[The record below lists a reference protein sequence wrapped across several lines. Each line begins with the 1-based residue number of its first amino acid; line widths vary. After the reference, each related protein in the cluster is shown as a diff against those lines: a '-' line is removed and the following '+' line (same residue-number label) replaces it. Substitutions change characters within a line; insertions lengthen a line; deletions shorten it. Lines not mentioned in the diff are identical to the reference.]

1 LSTSRSI
8 HADAGA
14 RSPVARAVWSL
25 VVAGVATCVGPA
37 PARAHGF
44 GQRYD
49 LPLPLS
55 FYLFGTAAAIVFSF
69 VVVGFFVRRTPRSL
83 GYPHVDLRGHWLGR
97 LLASPVLSVL
107 LKLVVL
113 GLSVATVLAGF
124 WGNSNPY
131 QNIAPT
137 MVWVVGWVGL
147 AYVSAFIGNL
157 WATVN
162 PWRTLFELAQSLY
175 RRVGRGHELSLRL
188 AYPAALGV
196 WPAFALLLAFSWIEL
211 VYPSPAAPEHI
222 AWLLVGYSVLTW
234 TGMAVYG
241 SQAWLRH
248 GELFTVIFSLFAR
261 FAPTEVRVLEPALC
275 EQCDAHCRRPDG
287 PCIDCYDCLHR
298 AGPEQWELVLRPFG
312 AGLLGN
318 RAVSASMMAF
328 VLLVLST
335 VLYDGV
341 LGTPE
346 WSEVETALVALTPG
360 LGDVAAIAI
369 RTIGLAA
376 FWALFFGAYLA
387 VSAMMSAAVAGDRST
402 WEIARTMALTL
413 VPIALAYHLAHYLVY
428 LLVQGQYIVP
438 LLSDPFGFGW
448 DLWGTAGYRVDIGI
462 VGARFAW
469 YAAVVAILVGHIVAV
484 YLAHARSMRIFET
497 RRAVLRSQVP
507 LTALM
512 VAYTFVSLSIL
523 AEPITERR
531 PSAQPVAAVTGGVS
545 VPEDAVLPEPGT
557 GRLLPVGAGKV
568 AKQKLTYRVL
578 GSAFHDGTPMS
589 AADILY
595 AYMFAYRWGVENQA
609 EASHY
614 DPIVDAATAPMRQHL
629 VAVRFIGT
637 DTQSK
642 SFRVGDTNI
651 VRELFVTDVYTTST
665 PEDPERDA
673 ALAPPWST
681 LPWHLIVL
689 MEQAVSRGWAA
700 LSQAEAERRGV
711 EWLDLVRS
719 DRLNRQLASLVA
731 TFERDGYRPDSLRA
745 LVSADEARRRWA
757 ALAAFYQAHGHFLV
771 TNGPYELKTWSTD
784 SVSLD
789 VFRDL
794 SYPLGVGSYDAYA
807 IPRRA
812 FITKVEAGNGRL
824 RLSADIETI
833 MKFQRS
839 YQIVREPLRAVTPD
853 VLQRAAPQCRYIVL
867 DAEGK
872 VVLAGTATPS
882 EDATFQMDFDGR
894 LAAGR
899 YTAVVEITEN
909 GNTMNADIQRVP
921 LRVGPVP
928 K

>member
-1 LSTSRSI
+1 
-8 HADAGA
+8 
-14 RSPVARAVWSL
+14 
-25 VVAGVATCVGPA
+25 VVAAAATCVCPA

-55 FYLFGTAAAIVFSF
+55 LYLFGTAAAIVFSF
-69 VVVGFFVRRTPRSL
+69 VIVGFFVRRAPRTHD
-83 GYPHVDLRGHWLGR
+83 YPHIGLRGHWLGR
-97 LLASPVLSVL
+97 LIASPVPSLL

-113 GLSVATVLAGF
+113 GLSVVTVVAGF

-137 MVWVVGWVGL
+137 MVWIIGWVGL
-147 AYVSAFIGNL
+147 AYVTAFIGNL

-162 PWRTLFELAQSLY
+162 PWQTLFDLVESRY
-175 RRVGRGHELSLRL
+175 GRVRRGHGLSLRL
-188 AYPAALGV
+188 AYPVVLGV
-196 WPAFALLLAFSWIEL
+196 WPAFALLLAFSWTEL
-211 VYPSPAAPEHI
+211 VYPSPAVPAHI

-234 TGMAVYG
+234 TGMTVYG
-241 SQAWLRH
+241 SEAWLRH

-275 EQCDAHCRRPDG
+275 EQCDAHCRRLDG
-287 PCIDCYDCLHR
+287 PCIDCFDCFRR
-298 AGPEQWELVLRPFG
+298 AGSEQWELALRPFG
-312 AGLLGN
+312 AGLLDS
-318 RAVSASMMAF
+318 RPISTSMMAF

-346 WSEVETALVALTPG
+346 WTEIETALVALTPTF
-360 LGDVAAIAI
+360 GDVAAIAI

-387 VSAMMSAAVAGDRST
+387 VSATISAAVAEHRST
-402 WEIARTMALTL
+402 WEIARGMALTL

-448 DLWGTAGYRVDIGI
+448 DLLGTAGYRVDIGI

-469 YAAVVAILVGHIVAV
+469 YAAVTAILVGHIVAV
-484 YLAHARSMRIFET
+484 YLAHVRSMRIFET

-512 VAYTFVSLSIL
+512 VVYTFVSLSIL

-531 PSAQPVAAVTGGVS
+531 PSAQPAAVAAGAVS

-557 GRLLPVGAGKV
+557 GRMLPVGASKV

-578 GSAFHDGTPMS
+578 GSAFHDETPMS
-589 AADILY
+589 VADILY
-595 AYMFAYRWGVENQA
+595 AYMFAYRWGVPNET

-629 VAVRFIGT
+629 VGVRFVGT
-637 DTQSK
+637 DTKSK
-642 SFRVGDTNI
+642 SFRVGDVNV
-651 VRELFVTDVYTTST
+651 VRELFVVDVYTTST
-665 PEDPERDA
+665 PEDPEQDA

-681 LPWHLIVL
+681 LPWHLTVL

-700 LSQAEAERRGV
+700 FSQAEAERRGV

-745 LVSADEARRRWA
+745 LVSVDQARRRWA

-771 TNGPYELKTWSTD
+771 TNGPYELKVWSTD
-784 SVSLD
+784 SVSLN

-812 FITKVEAGNGRL
+812 FITKVEEKNGRL
-824 RLSADIETI
+824 KLFADIETI
-833 MKFQRS
+833 TKFQRS
-839 YQIVREPLRAVTPD
+839 YEIVREPLQAVAPD
-853 VLQRAAPQCRYIVL
+853 VLQRAAPQCRYMVL

-872 VVLAGTATPS
+872 VVLAGTATPA
-882 EDATFQMDFDGR
+882 EDATFKMDFDGK

-899 YTAVVEITEN
+899 YTAVVEITAN
-909 GNTMNADIQRVP
+909 GNAMNAEIRRIPMHVA
-921 LRVGPVP
+921 PVP
-928 K
+928 